1 MSNYLIK
8 GETLTNIA
16 DAIREKTGK
25 TDAIAVT
32 DMATEIGD
40 ISATIEVTELPTENI
55 NTNAVYS
62 MNGKLYRY
70 EEQTVSTTVA
80 PNDLTGYTVTVPSG
94 WTATAGYG
102 HFYVDYDEPTFGEF
116 YSLWIGYGYDDTGVG
131 FPPIEL
137 RANAVG
143 LGDSTAIWTTNDS
156 DLQMTITGGDD
167 ATNAEL
173 IQWFTSNNATFSK
186 SEYAWVEYAKGSG
199 SSGGYAV
206 ALFATNSY
214 SNNAVSYSIDSGA
227 TWTTFTNNMVIIS
240 GVSKIRFKFVA
251 TSSSYP
257 FFEVGTKYDSSSIG
271 GATSPVFSAYESGE
285 SSDITITKDTIYYL
299 KVFYATG
306 GGSN

>member
-32 DMATEIGD
+32 DMATKIGD
-40 ISATIEVTELPTENI
+40 ISATIEVTELPTANI

-80 PNDLTGYTVTVPSG
+80 PADLTGYTVTVPSG

-102 HFYVDYDEPTFGEF
+102 YFSVSYDEPSYGPFD
-116 YSLWIGYGYDDTGVG
+116 SLWVGYGYDGTGGG
-131 FPPIEL
+131 FPRIEE
-137 RANAVG
+137 RANAVAF
-143 LGDSTAIWTTNDS
+143 GDSTAMWTTNDG
-156 DLQMTITGGDD
+156 DLEMTITNGEGLD
-167 ATNAEL
+167 TEL
-173 IQWFTSNNATFSK
+173 IQWLTSNNATFSK
-186 SEYAWVEYAKGSG
+186 SEYAWVEYSSSG
-199 SSGGYAV
+199 GGYAV

-214 SNNAVSYSIDSGA
+214 ANNAVSYSIDSGA

-285 SSDITITKDTIYYL
+285 SNDITITKDTIYYL

-306 GGSN
+306 GGND